1 MTVDPDQIYNLITT
15 FCALDEEFRVK
26 AIEAMNKVFVDYLS
40 TKACTEKGIPVTKEN
55 QIAALDKVAD
65 FIDKFSSMID
75 NQKAALTIF
84 MEQLE
89 PGLFT
94 KDNELEIKINQRVFT
109 LEEYITRILPNA
121 DFSKAKQFVNRT
133 K

>member
-1 MTVDPDQIYNLITT
+1 MTVDPDQIYDLITT
-15 FCALDEEFRVK
+15 FCALDEDFRRK
-26 AIEAMNKVFVDYLS
+26 AVNAVNKVFIDYLS

-55 QIAALDKVAD
+55 QLAALDKVAD
-65 FIDKFSSMID
+65 FLDRFSNMTE

-94 KDNELEIKINQRVFT
+94 KENELEIKINQRTFT

-121 DFSKAKQFVNRT
+121 DFRKAKQLVSKN